1 MMLSSDYK
9 KHFQENF
16 FLAYPVVLSQLG
28 HVLVSVVDSIMVGQ
42 TGTLPLAASS
52 LGNSIFTVVMVLGL
66 GLSISITPLVAGAHG
81 RKNKKRISLLLI
93 NGVLVCTAGGLLL
106 FLSGYLISPLLRHL
120 NQPVQV
126 VNLAIPY
133 FHILCFSMLPLMVFQ
148 GFRQFAEGL
157 SLTKQSMYISVIAN
171 ALNVVGNYMLIYG
184 KWGAPALGL
193 NGAAISTMLSR
204 VIMAFMMGYYV
215 MNAKRLKVYR
225 LRWKRKFISVRHMSR
240 IIKLG
245 WPISLQMAF
254 EVGAFSFSAIMIG
267 WLGAREL
274 AAHQIAI
281 SIASLTY
288 MMAGGI
294 AAAATIRVG
303 NLFGRGQVTEM
314 QKAGYSSLM
323 MVIIFMSTAGL
334 MLILLNNF
342 IPQLYVKDPEVIKV
356 AAGLI
361 IIAALFQIS
370 DGVQVVGL
378 GTLRG
383 LEDVKIPSMI
393 SLLAYWGV
401 ALPIGYVLGF
411 TLGGGAN
418 GIWTGLLIGL
428 TIAAILLFFRFRKL
442 SLEK

>member
-1 MMLSSDYK
+1 MLSSDYK
-9 KHFQENF
+9 THFRENF

-28 HVLVSVVDSIMVGQ
+28 HILVSVVDSIMVGR
-42 TGTLPLAASS
+42 TGTLPLAAAS
-52 LGNSIFTVVMVLGL
+52 LGNSIFTVVMVFGM
-66 GLSISITPLVAGAHG
+66 GLSLSITPLVAGAHG
-81 RKNKKRISLLLI
+81 RNNKKRISLLMI
-93 NGVLVCTAGGLLL
+93 NSVLVCSAAGLLL
-106 FLSGYLISPLLRHL
+106 FLSGYLISPLLLHL
-120 NQPVQV
+120 NQPANV
-126 VNLAIPY
+126 VELAIPY
-133 FHILCFSMLPLMVFQ
+133 LHILCFSMLPLMVFQ

-157 SLTKQSMYISVIAN
+157 SLTKQSMYISIFAN

-204 VIMAFMMGYYV
+204 VVMAFIMGYFV
-215 MNAKRLKVYR
+215 LNAEILKTYR
-225 LRWKRKFISVRHMSR
+225 LRWKRKFISGKHMIR

-267 WLGAREL
+267 WLGAKAL

-294 AAAATIRVG
+294 ATAATIRVG

-314 QKAGYSSLM
+314 QKAGYSSLLM
-323 MVIIFMSTAGL
+323 AVVFMTSAGL
-334 MLILLNNF
+334 ILILLNNF
-342 IPQLYVKDPEVIKV
+342 IPHLYVKDPEVIKL
-356 AAGLI
+356 AGGLL

-378 GTLRG
+378 GALRG

-393 SLLAYWGV
+393 SLLAYWVV
-401 ALPIGYVLGF
+401 ALPIGYVFGF
-411 TLGGGAN
+411 VLNGGAS
-418 GIWTGLLIGL
+418 GIWTGLLFGL
-428 TIAAILLFFRFRKL
+428 TVAAILLFFRFRKL